1 MTSEKTHLNQ
11 SEESEEMAS
20 LAKLKRFLQENEDLD
35 NLVASINSWE
45 ENELKQSR
53 DGERKAWR
61 VAFGLGGLLGLS
73 LIAIATM
80 MPLKKVMP
88 PATVVMDKSQ
98 GEVFPLQSLD
108 EVKIPLDSAFARK
121 AINDFMLARENY
133 TYDTAYLN
141 YETAAAY
148 MNNVLRTQ
156 WMDYWDDNN
165 PQSPFKV
172 YKKSAT
178 VRIEI
183 NSIRLTPNSD
193 GDLAVATVDYQRYV
207 TKGQQQLKPERW
219 IATVEF
225 KRGNAPTAEKEFR
238 INPLGFQVTAY
249 RNDPFVA
256 SSVVNKPTAT
266 LPPAQQQSAA
276 APQALVA
283 PNQKGRD

>member
-11 SEESEEMAS
+11 SEESEELAS

-45 ENELKQSR
+45 QNELKQSR

-256 SSVVNKPTAT
+256 SSVVNKPTTT